1 MDKDGNSLNGN
12 THFILNMK
20 RIFLSLLLLVCIS
33 AVSFAARH
41 ALIVGISNYKKISQP
56 QLAWGN
62 IHGAN
67 DAQIL
72 RRTLLQQGFSAK
84 VLTDSRATARNIRKA
99 LTQLAMKTKVGDIV
113 YIHFSCHGQPVEDTD
128 GDEPDGW
135 DESIVAYDA
144 ARKYSKSLYQ
154 GESHIIDDELNRY
167 VSAIRRNAGKD
178 GFVYVV
184 VDACHAGDS
193 SRGNDSGE
201 DDDDKI
207 FVRGTADG
215 FSPTG
220 KHFMPRLDKRA
231 NITMPHEKEL
241 SAACYIEA
249 CRSYQNNVEIK
260 QNGKYYGALSYYLCK
275 VLSKES
281 LSKKLSW
288 VNEVRSLMKADKRLL
303 RQNMVTETSK

>member
-1 MDKDGNSLNGN
+1 
-12 THFILNMK
+12 MK
-20 RIFLSLLLLVCIS
+20 RILFSLLLLICFS
-33 AVSFAARH
+33 AISFAARH
-41 ALIVGISNYKKISQP
+41 ALVVGISIYKEFSMP
-56 QLAWGN
+56 QLAWSN

-72 RRTLLQQGFSAK
+72 ERTLQRQGFSAK
-84 VLTDSRATARNIRKA
+84 VLANSRATARNIRKA
-99 LTQLAMKTKVGDIV
+99 LTQLAMKTKAGDIV

-144 ARKYSKSLYQ
+144 ARRFLPNVYR
-154 GESHIIDDELNRY
+154 GENHIIDDELKRY
-167 VSAIRRNAGKD
+167 VSAIRRKAGK
-178 GFVYVV
+178 GGYVYVV
-184 VDACHAGDS
+184 IDACHAGDS

-215 FSPTG
+215 FSATG
-220 KHFMPRLDKRA
+220 KHFMPRLDKRM
-231 NITMPHEKEL
+231 NITIPNENGL
-241 SAACYIEA
+241 SAVCYIEA

-260 QNGKYYGALSYYLCK
+260 QDGKYYGALSYYICK
-275 VLSKES
+275 VLSKETLTKS
-281 LSKKLSW
+281 LSW
-288 VNEVRSLMKADKRLL
+288 VSEVRTLMKADNRLL